1 MHFANKSKLIK
12 TILVSFVL
20 GLITL
25 SFVAQADSSSKQLSN
40 TPSNQLASDLSE
52 KFDNNRNELI
62 TKERQLTFVGPRS
75 GEGYFSADGKKMIF
89 QSERENGNPFYQMYI
104 LDLTTGES
112 HRISTGKGKTTCG
125 WISPDGKKA
134 MWSSTH
140 LDKKTNDKVK
150 AEHEERAKPVKGR
163 YSWSFDDQFDI
174 FSSDLKGKNLKRLT
188 KEKGYDAEGSY
199 SSDGKWIAFA
209 SNRSAYEG
217 KLDDEDQKKFQ
228 QDPSYFMEIYIMK
241 ADGTQVKRLTNAP
254 GYDGGPFFSAD
265 AKKITWRRFNADG
278 SKAEIYTMN
287 IDGSEQK
294 QVTHLGSMS
303 WAPFYHPS
311 GDYIV
316 FGSSVLGFSNFELF
330 IVDSEGKHK
339 PVRVTFADGFD
350 GLASFS
356 PDGKQITWSHRNE
369 KGDSQ
374 ILLANWN
381 DAEARKLLGL
391 DAKPETQVDSLQKK
405 SNIHLPADDLS
416 QTTPDDVKKI
426 VNYLASDEMKGRLTG
441 SAEEKIYTEEMSK
454 RFQNWG
460 LKPAFGNSYIQ
471 TFEFTTNV
479 RATDKNTANLN
490 GRMTEKLVL
499 GEDYQVFSFSKTGE
513 FRAAPM
519 VFAGF
524 GIKTSATDKFPAYDS
539 FKDLDLNGKWV
550 VVLSGVPDIEN
561 KDFKLHLLT
570 FARPQHKIT
579 MAKNAGALG
588 VIFISETEVKNLKF
602 EGSQS
607 ESGIPALKISKNLA
621 NKIIENVKL
630 AQPIKNF
637 DELLSYYQKSADDK
651 KISAPPGFNFDSLYF
666 QANIDLVPEKATGR
680 NVIAILEPELKTKTK
695 KNSSK
700 ALLIGAHMDHLGTG
714 ESTGSS
720 LARAEE
726 KGQVHYGA
734 DDNASGVSGVLELAR
749 TLSSIEERKKLKRP
763 IYFALWSGEEIGV
776 LGSSYFV
783 KTWKEQNKKEFRDSF
798 VAGLNMDMIGRL
810 RDSLQVQGIAS
821 AKEWP
826 ALSESIAI
834 QSRMNLSLTA
844 DPYLP
849 TDSMS
854 LYLGEIPSITFF
866 TGSHAEYHSP
876 RDQAETLN
884 YPGLVDVINVVKR
897 YALKIAESDKSILT
911 YEKVPGNSGQKL
923 EGRSFRIYLG
933 TIPDYS
939 QEGVK
944 GVRISGASKD
954 SPAEK
959 AGLKAGDIIVEF
971 DKTKIE
977 NLYDYVYSLQA
988 AKANAATLIKVHRGG
1003 ETLNLQ
1009 IVPKLKE

>member
-1 MHFANKSKLIK
+1 MNKSMIK
-12 TILVSFVL
+12 AVLVSFVAGVMTL
-20 GLITL
+20 GLLTA
-25 SFVAQADSSSKQLSN
+25 SHVAKADGSDKNSIEAEKLLN
-40 TPSNQLASDLSE
+40 EKIDNQ
-52 KFDNNRNELI
+52 KNELL
-62 TKERQLTFVGPRS
+62 THPKQLTFVGPRS

-89 QSERENGNPFYQMYI
+89 QSEREPGNPFYQMYI
-104 LDLTTGES
+104 MDLATGDA

-125 WISPDGKKA
+125 WISPDEKKA

-140 LDKKTNDKVK
+140 LDPKTKEKVK
-150 AEHEERAKPVKGR
+150 AEYEERARPVKGR

-174 FSSDLKGKNLKRLT
+174 FSSDLNGKNVKRLT

-199 SSDGKWIAFA
+199 SPDGKWIAFA
-209 SNRSAYEG
+209 SNRAAYQG
-217 KLDDEDQKKFQ
+217 KLSEEDQKKFK
-228 QDPSYFMEIYIMK
+228 QDPSYFMDIYIMK
-241 ADGTQVKRLTNAP
+241 ADGSQVKRLTEAP

-265 AKKITWRRFNADG
+265 GKKITWRRFNADG

-287 IDGSEQK
+287 IDGTDQK
-294 QVTHLGSMS
+294 QITQLGAMS
-303 WAPFYHPS
+303 WAPFYYPS

-316 FGSSVLGFSNFELF
+316 FASSILGFSNFELF

-339 PVRVTFADGFD
+339 PVRVSFMDGFD

-356 PDGKQITWSHRNE
+356 PDGKKITWSHRNE

-374 ILLANWN
+374 IFIADWN
-381 DAEARKLLGL
+381 DQLARKLLGL
-391 DAKPETQVDSLQKK
+391 EAATEPEAKKEILAATPEENT
-405 SNIHLPADDLS
+405 SNIS
-416 QTTPDDVKKI
+416 KTTIDDVKSI

-441 SAEEKIYTEEMSK
+441 SEEEKIYTEEMAK
-454 RFQNWG
+454 RFQSWG
-460 LKPAFGNSYIQ
+460 LKPAFGSSYIQ
-471 TFEFTTNV
+471 TFEFTSNV
-479 RATDKNTANLN
+479 KATDKNTASLN
-490 GRMTEKLVL
+490 GRLSEKLQR
-499 GEDYQVFSFSKTGE
+499 GKDYQVFSFSKTGQ
-513 FRAAPM
+513 FPAAPM

-524 GIKTSATDKFPAYDS
+524 GIKTSATDKLPAYDS
-539 FKDLDLNGKWV
+539 YKDLDVKGKWV
-550 VVLSGVPDIEN
+550 VVLPSVPDIDN
-561 KDFKLHLLT
+561 KAFKLHLLT

-588 VIFISETEVKNLKF
+588 VIFISETPIKDLKF

-607 ESGIPALKISKNLA
+607 ESGIPAVKISKYLF
-621 NKIIENVKL
+621 NKIIENSQLDKSLKNYDEVVK
-630 AQPIKNF
+630 QFQKTDEKNNF
-637 DELLSYYQKSADDK
+637 TAS
-651 KISAPPGFNFDSLYF
+651 GFNLDSLYF
-666 QANIDLVPEKATGR
+666 QTDIDLVPEKSQGR
-680 NVIAILEPELKTKTK
+680 NVVAILEPEVSSKIKSKIKTWP
-695 KNSSK
+695 K
-700 ALLIGAHMDHLGTG
+700 ALLVGAHMDHLGTG
-714 ESTGSS
+714 ENTGSS
-720 LARAEE
+720 LARADE
-726 KGQVHYGA
+726 KGKIHYGA

-749 TLSSIEERKKLKRP
+749 TLSSLNERSKIKRP

-783 KTWKEQNKKEFRDSF
+783 KTWKDQHKKEFKDSF

-810 RDSLQVQGIAS
+810 RDSLQIQGVAS
-821 AKEWP
+821 ALEWP
-826 ALSESIAI
+826 ALSEEVVAKTDV
-834 QSRMNLSLTA
+834 NLSLTS

-854 LYLGEIPSITFF
+854 IYLGEIPSITFF

-876 RDQAETLN
+876 RDTADTLN
-884 YPGLVDVINVVKR
+884 YPGLVQVIDVVKG
-897 YALKIAESDKSILT
+897 YINKIAMTDKSVLT
-911 YEKVPGNSGQKL
+911 YQKVAGNAGQKL

-959 AGLKAGDIIVEF
+959 AGLKAGDVIVEF

-988 AKANAATLIKVHRGG
+988 AKANAATVIKVQRGG
-1003 ETLNLQ
+1003 ETLDLP
-1009 IVPKLKE
+1009 ITPKLKE